1 VFKQSASSSKEFV
14 EHLRT
19 VHFALIVVS
28 TGLILLAFSSKS
40 YNARSAY
47 REIDEIVKLQHS
59 WSPNW
64 IVQHCRGVS
73 TQNGS
78 YEGIPRGAFES
89 QNRISGLVQTNKP
102 SRIAVMFVIPREG
115 WGCWEKG
122 WQPGEP
128 VTGLRGSL
136 SVPPT
141 FAEFPNTLSDFRKWW
156 DNLATTHTFVIPES
170 ISMQGNVFRGDGILV
185 GTADLTDAHSKDS
198 LEEVELLTNYEF
210 YQDDSPSEPRP
221 AKDAFPF
228 ALQGEL
234 PSSQEEG
241 LNGMGEFASFPVA
254 TYREAQVDQ
263 GELVKSFTNWHVGI
277 FEKSFVDLAQAA
289 HGLEDVDLEEA
300 RKIISGEASKGNETF
315 EAFGLK
321 FPAGQITF
329 WGSIVLISIQLYLF
343 LYLKQL
349 SGRLRPDDPGW
360 DIPWIGMDDSFL
372 WTRITFSVT
381 LLLPCVA
388 LASLGIHSAW
398 QVDRVPV
405 GKILA
410 FVFAFV
416 LSMSFAFFSWRFRP
430 RIERGATSSGPSQRF
445 E

>member
-1 VFKQSASSSKEFV
+1 MFMRSTSSSKDFV

-40 YNARSAY
+40 YNARTAY
-47 REIDEIVKLQHS
+47 REIDEVIKLQHA
-59 WSPNW
+59 WSPTW
-64 IVQHCRGVS
+64 IGQHCRTS
-73 TQNGS
+73 SKENGAYADAS
-78 YEGIPRGAFES
+78 IPRRAFQS
-89 QNRISGLVQTNKP
+89 RNRISGMVRRLVNVKP
-102 SRIAVMFVIPREG
+102 SNSTVMFVISPEN

-122 WQPGEP
+122 WRPQQLASGWD
-128 VTGLRGSL
+128 
-136 SVPPT
+136 VPPA
-141 FAEFPNTLSDFRKWW
+141 FAEFPNTLSDFRIWW
-156 DNLATTHTFVIPES
+156 DNIAATHTFVIPES
-170 ISMQGNVFRGDGILV
+170 ISVEGYLFKRGSIEGS
-185 GTADLTDAHSKDS
+185 ADLTDAHTKDP
-198 LEEVELLTNYEF
+198 LEEVELSINYEF
-210 YQDDSPSEPRP
+210 IQDPPRGP
-221 AKDAFPF
+221 GPLVSRDPFPF

-234 PSSQEEG
+234 SSSQEEALFG
-241 LNGMGEFASFPVA
+241 LGESVSFPVA
-254 TYREAQVDQ
+254 TYREVQVDQ
-263 GELVKSFTNWHVGI
+263 GDLVKSFTNWHVGT

-300 RKIISGEASKGNETF
+300 RKIISEEASKGNETF

-360 DIPWIGMDDSFL
+360 DTPWIGMEDSFFL
-372 WTRITFSVT
+372 TQAAFIGT

-388 LASLGIHSAW
+388 ILSLGVRSAW
-398 QVDRVPV
+398 QVGALVV
-405 GKILA
+405 SVI
-410 FVFAFV
+410 FAT
-416 LSMSFAFFSWRFRP
+416 LSWWFRP
-430 RIERGATSSGPSQRF
+430 RIERGATSSGPSQQF